1 MIFDKPFDFDR
12 FVRLLLG
19 VFVVVGIYFLL
30 DTLSAVL
37 IPFFAAWLTAYL
49 LEPTVEKAQ
58 RLLHRRVPSVLLTLP
73 ALFLTFVFAM
83 IIFIPA
89 IAEEIESLKE
99 LLTTQLSNMAWPA
112 WIPQDIAIQLNGHL
126 SNVQWQDVIAQEAF
140 MDKAATALTGVWDLM
155 SSVVGVVGALFGIV
169 TYVLY
174 LVFLM
179 LDYDRMSKDW
189 KTLLPEKLKGFVVQL
204 ADDMEEGMNGYFRA
218 QTKIVVCVAILFA
231 VGFKIIG
238 LPFAISLGIVLGI
251 MNYIPY
257 SQLLGI
263 IPAVGLAA
271 LHALE
276 THESFWMMLLFVLLV
291 FTVVQLV
298 QDILLTPYFMGE
310 FSGFNPAVILLSLSI
325 WGSLLGVVGIIIA
338 IPLTSIVLA
347 YYKRYIL
354 KH

>member
-19 VFVVVGIYFLL
+19 VFVVVGVYFLL
-30 DTLSAVL
+30 DKLSAVL

-49 LEPTVEKAQ
+49 LEPIVGKVQ
-58 RLLHRRVPSVLLTLP
+58 RLLKRRVLSVLLTLT
-73 ALFLTFVFAM
+73 ALFLSFVLLM
-83 IIFIPA
+83 ILFIPA

-99 LLTTQLSNMAWPA
+99 LLTSQLSNLEWPG
-112 WIPQDIAIQLNGHL
+112 WIPQDMAIQLNGFL
-126 SNVQWQDVIAQEAF
+126 NNLQWQDVIAQEAF
-140 MDKAATALTGVWDLM
+140 TDKAVTALTSVWDLM

-179 LDYDRMSKDW
+179 LDYDKLSKDW
-189 KTLLPEKLKGFVVQL
+189 QTLLPEKFKGFVVQL
-204 ADDMEEGMNGYFRA
+204 ANDMEEGMNGYFRA

-238 LPFAISLGIVLGI
+238 LPFAISLGIVLGL

-257 SQLLGI
+257 AQLLGI
-263 IPAVGLAA
+263 IPAIGLAA
-271 LHALE
+271 LHALQ
-276 THESFWMMLLFVLLV
+276 TQESFWMMLVFVLLV
-291 FTVVQLV
+291 FTLVQLV
-298 QDILLTPYFMGE
+298 QDILLTPYFMGA
-310 FSGFNPAVILLSLSI
+310 FSGFNPAIILLSLSI